1 MPLPKSF
8 SNLTAGFPDQIPPMY
23 QAMHRAAIS
32 MYQSRGVDLV
42 LYQDFLRTRQEVFG
56 GSTGAEF
63 LLGRAANPALRD
75 LDLEELAALF
85 LELAEED
92 LHRATS

>member
-1 MPLPKSF
+1 MPPPKPPF
-8 SNLTAGFPDQIPPMY
+8 DLTAGFPDQIPPMY

-32 MYQSRGVDLV
+32 MYQSRGVNLV

-56 GSTGAEF
+56 GSTGTEF
-63 LLGRAANPALRD
+63 LLGRAANPALRN
-75 LDLEELAALF
+75 LDQEELAALF

-92 LHRATS
+92 LHRAMS

>member
-1 MPLPKSF
+1 MPPPKTASD
-8 SNLTAGFPDQIPPMY
+8 LTAGFPGQIPPMY
-23 QAMHRAAIS
+23 QAMHRAAIA
-32 MYQSRGVDLV
+32 MYQSRGANLV
-42 LYQDFLRTRQEVFG
+42 LYEDFLRTRQEVFG

-63 LLGRAANPALRD
+63 LLGRAANPALQD

-92 LHRATS
+92 LHRAMS

>member
-1 MPLPKSF
+1 
-8 SNLTAGFPDQIPPMY
+8 
-23 QAMHRAAIS
+23 MHRAAIS
-32 MYQSRGVDLV
+32 MYQLRGANLV
-42 LYQDFLRTRQEVFG
+42 LYQDFLRTRQEVFD

-75 LDLEELAALF
+75 LDPKELAELF

-92 LHRATS
+92 LHRAMS